1 MESDN
6 EAMESDNEAMD
17 GSVAEGVA
25 DRRVAE
31 FEDFQRSC
39 RSVAGP
45 SDYVQGDFQRM
56 VAAMSPHEQAAIKYV
71 QVDCVEEARLEKE
84 AFKAKKEARL
94 RQEAN
99 KVEKALKVAAAMEA
113 ASASDRWE
121 AAAAAER
128 QRRDVA
134 LQHEAAARD
143 AEAAIEEAQR
153 VAWETAAR
161 ERRAVAVLNR
171 GRGGVPWRQD
181 QEGGWA
187 DNEQH
192 RDQEAQRA
200 RADNRRGRAKGS
212 AWRSV

>member
-6 EAMESDNEAMD
+6 EAMASDNEAMD
-17 GSVAEGVA
+17 WSVAEEVA
-25 DRRVAE
+25 DRSVAE
-31 FEDFQRSC
+31 FEDFQSSC
-39 RSVAGP
+39 RSVAEP
-45 SDYVQGDFQRM
+45 SDYVKGDFQRM
-56 VAAMSPHEQAAIKYV
+56 FAAMSSHEQAAIKYA

-84 AFKAKKEARL
+84 AFKAKKEATAAE
-94 RQEAN
+94 RQRRD
-99 KVEKALKVAAAMEA
+99 VAAAE
-113 ASASDRWE
+113 RQRRE

-143 AEAAIEEAQR
+143 AEAAIEEAQT
-153 VAWETAAR
+153 AALAAR

>member
-6 EAMESDNEAMD
+6 EAMASDNEAMD
-17 GSVAEGVA
+17 WSVAEEVA
-25 DRRVAE
+25 DRSVAE
-31 FEDFQRSC
+31 FEDFQSSC
-39 RSVAGP
+39 RSVAEP
-45 SDYVQGDFQRM
+45 SDYVKGDFQRM
-56 VAAMSPHEQAAIKYV
+56 FAAMSSHEQAAIKYA
-71 QVDCVEEARLEKE
+71 QVDCVEEARLGKE
-84 AFKAKKEARL
+84 AFKAKK
-94 RQEAN
+94 
-99 KVEKALKVAAAMEA
+99 
-113 ASASDRWE
+113 E

-143 AEAAIEEAQR
+143 AEAATEEAQT
-153 VAWETAAR
+153 AALAAR

-181 QEGGWA
+181 LEGGWA

-192 RDQEAQRA
+192 RDQEAQRS
-200 RADNRRGRAKGS
+200 RADNRTSRANGS

>member
-1 MESDN
+1 MESAN

-31 FEDFQRSC
+31 F
-39 RSVAGP
+39 
-45 SDYVQGDFQRM
+45 DYVQGDFQRM
-56 VAAMSPHEQAAIKYV
+56 VATMSPRGKAAIKYV
-71 QVDCVEEARLEKE
+71 QVDCVEEARLEQE
-84 AFKAKKEARL
+84 ALKAKKEARL
-94 RQEAN
+94 VQERRQ
-99 KVEKALKVAAAMEA
+99 VEKALKVAAAMEA

-128 QRRDVA
+128 QR
-134 LQHEAAARD
+134 RD

-181 QEGGWA
+181 LEGGWA

-192 RDQEAQRA
+192 RDQEAQRS
-200 RADNRRGRAKGS
+200 RADNRRGRANGS